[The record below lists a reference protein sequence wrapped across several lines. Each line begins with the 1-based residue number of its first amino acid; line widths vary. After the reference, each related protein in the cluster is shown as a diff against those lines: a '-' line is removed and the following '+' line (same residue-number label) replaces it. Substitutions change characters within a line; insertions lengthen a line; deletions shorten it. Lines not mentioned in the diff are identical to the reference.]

1 MTSKTLFLI
10 NLLTIF
16 SFSVQASAAN
26 VAPEFS
32 LEGAPDSPDSDVDA
46 GVPYSYQLDMMS
58 SVVSDQNGDTVAV
71 VVENLPSWLTF
82 SALYLDTSPGDD
94 VVVSTWAQSGITDL
108 SYPKDVAVDANF
120 NGYIVD
126 GGSRVF
132 KVSPAGVVSVLAG
145 TSGQGSADGTGSSAS
160 FGTLSSV
167 AVDTAGN
174 VYVTDSDRVRKIS
187 PDSVVTTLASGLFMS
202 SPGADAKLATDTE
215 GNVYVVQRHLYEVLK
230 ISPYGIVTT
239 LAGSGTSGSEDGIG
253 SAASFSSPR
262 GVAVDTEGNVY
273 VADAN
278 TIRKISSDGVVT
290 TLVDHLGSS
299 TSTED
304 IAVDAS
310 GYLYVSQSGTGGGF
324 SPHRVLRIS
333 PSGLQGVWGGTFA
346 GGDGTGFVD
355 GQGENARF
363 DYPAGLAVDAAGNV
377 YVADSHN
384 DAIRRITPLK
394 YTLSGTPDLVDVG
407 AYDVVFKAHDG
418 NGEAR
423 EEVFSIT
430 VNTANI
436 APEFDSLPPT
446 EVDAGLLYVYSF
458 TISDQNGDSDI
469 FVEAV
474 NPPSWLTLSGS
485 KGDSVASYV
494 LSGTPNLWDTGRAD
508 VTLKANDQSSER
520 ELSFVITINQANVAP
535 EFSSTPVTEVE
546 SDMLYSYHIRTSDA
560 DGDEV
565 TVTAETLPGWLVL
578 SADQQFIV
586 INEFMASNDVTFAD
600 PQGEYDDWIELYN
613 PTALAIDLGGM
624 YLTDDLFSPRKWQFP
639 DTTLAAN
646 GYLLVWADDDEGDM
660 PGLHAG
666 FTLSGDGEQIGLFDR
681 DDRGNALVDTLT
693 FGEQESDVS
702 AGRIPDGTGFTVV
715 LETATPGL
723 ANSPDLVSVELNWTG
738 YVLSG
743 TPTAEDAGDHDV
755 VLRADDGKGG
765 VTEQSFVVTATL
777 YSPTPDFNG
786 DGAVDFTDFLLFSS
800 QWGKS
805 IETDL
810 DFDRGFDLDKTGD
823 IGFGDFIIF
832 AYSFGS

>member
-10 NLLTIF
+10 NLVTIF

-32 LEGAPDSPDSDVDA
+32 LEGAPNSPDSDVDA

-145 TSGQGSADGTGSSAS
+145 ASGQWGSADGTGSSAS
-160 FGTLSSV
+160 FETLSSV

-202 SPGADAKLATDTE
+202 SPGAGAKLATDTE
-215 GNVYVVQRHLYEVLK
+215 GNVYVVQSDLYEVLK

-239 LAGSGTSGSEDGIG
+239 LAGSGMSGSEDGIG
-253 SAASFSSPR
+253 SAASFSSPS

-333 PSGLQGVWGGTFA
+333 PSGLQGVWGGVFA

-458 TISDQNGDSDI
+458 TISDQNGDSNI

-494 LSGTPNLWDTGRAD
+494 LSGTPNLWDTGSAD
-508 VTLKANDQSSER
+508 VTLKANDQSSGR

-578 SADQQFIV
+578 SADQQF
-586 INEFMASNDVTFAD
+586 
-600 PQGEYDDWIELYN
+600 
-613 PTALAIDLGGM
+613 
-624 YLTDDLFSPRKWQFP
+624 
-639 DTTLAAN
+639 
-646 GYLLVWADDDEGDM
+646 
-660 PGLHAG
+660 
-666 FTLSGDGEQIGLFDR
+666 
-681 DDRGNALVDTLT
+681 
-693 FGEQESDVS
+693 
-702 AGRIPDGTGFTVV
+702 
-715 LETATPGL
+715 
-723 ANSPDLVSVELNWTG
+723 

-743 TPTAEDAGDHDV
+743 TPAAEDAGDHDV

-786 DGAVDFTDFLLFSS
+786 DGAVDFTDFVLFSS

-810 DFDRGFDLDKTGD
+810 DFDRGFDLDQTGD
-823 IGFGDFIIF
+823 IGFGDFILF
-832 AYSFGS
+832 AYSYGS